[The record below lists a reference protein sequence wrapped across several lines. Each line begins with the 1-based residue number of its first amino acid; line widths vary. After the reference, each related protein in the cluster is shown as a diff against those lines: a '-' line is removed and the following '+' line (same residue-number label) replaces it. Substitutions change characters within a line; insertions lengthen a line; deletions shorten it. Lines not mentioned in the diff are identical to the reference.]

1 MTVSHI
7 RMVFL
12 LGLWQST
19 KFDAT
24 PRPNMVP
31 LLEKSILLD
40 IWGKAHFLKKKK
52 RERETDPEEIRTL
65 PEFI

>member
-19 KFDAT
+19 KFDAK
-24 PRPNMVP
+24 PRRHGTSARKVNS
-31 LLEKSILLD
+31 LGYLGESTL
-40 IWGKAHFLKKKK
+40 FLKKKI
-52 RERETDPEEIRTL
+52 ETDPEEIRTL
-65 PEFI
+65 PEFK